1 LARAGKPIFLRKLG
15 FSDVG
20 APSRAIE
27 RPAHSAEAKED
38 LRMEFFPR
46 RCFFRATPLLPGH
59 KLGLEQ
65 KKDLKSE
72 GGQG

>member
-1 LARAGKPIFLRKLG
+1 
-15 FSDVG
+15 
-20 APSRAIE
+20 
-27 RPAHSAEAKED
+27 
-38 LRMEFFPR
+38 MECFPR

-72 GGQG
+72 GGQDFLAPAKVIRIPKLKKRAFQGIIFLKLLVRFQ

>member
-1 LARAGKPIFLRKLG
+1 
-15 FSDVG
+15 
-20 APSRAIE
+20 
-27 RPAHSAEAKED
+27 
-38 LRMEFFPR
+38 MEFLPR

-72 GGQG
+72 GGQDG